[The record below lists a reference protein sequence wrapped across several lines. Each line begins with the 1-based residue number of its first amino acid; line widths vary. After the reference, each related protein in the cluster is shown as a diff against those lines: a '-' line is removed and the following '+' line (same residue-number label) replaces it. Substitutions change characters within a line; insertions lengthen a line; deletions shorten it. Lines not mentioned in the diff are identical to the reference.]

1 MPAYGYTILVAG
13 WLIWMIP
20 FFLIRANRPKAQR
33 LDRRARW
40 GIAITAV
47 GFALLWQSRFWEMQL
62 PAWRLAPAIVFFAL
76 GSLLSWTATRAL
88 GRQWRMDAG
97 LNADHQLIT
106 AGPYRVI
113 RHPIYTSMLC
123 MMIATGCIMTP
134 FWLLG
139 AALAFGIVGT
149 EIRVRIEDGLLESR
163 FGRQFEAYKRHARAY
178 LPMIR

>member
-1 MPAYGYTILVAG
+1 MHAYGYAILVAG
-13 WLIWMIP
+13 WLIWMAP
-20 FFLIRANRPKAQR
+20 FFLIQANRPKAQR

-47 GFALLWQSRFWEMQL
+47 GFALLWQGRFWEMQL
-62 PAWRLAPAIVFFAL
+62 PFWRLAPAIVFLLL

-97 LNADHQLIT
+97 LNADHQLVT
-106 AGPYRVI
+106 AGPYRLI

-123 MMIATGCIMTP
+123 MMLATGLIMTP

-139 AALAFGIVGT
+139 VALACGIAGT

-163 FGRQFEAYKRHARAY
+163 FGPLFDAYKNRVAAY
-178 LPMIR
+178 LPLLR